1 MPQLWQGRASKA
13 VDSRVNDFNSSIR
26 FDARM
31 IEQDIQGSLVHSTML
46 GRQGI
51 ITQQDV
57 DDIHKGL
64 HSILDDLHSGALEI
78 DPNAEDVHT
87 FVEQTLTARIGDAG
101 KRLHTGRSR
110 NDQVALDI
118 RLTLRDYSH
127 TLQAYIVELIKVIC
141 RKASENTTAV
151 MPGYTHLQRAQPIT
165 FGHALMAY
173 ASMLLRDLQRFED
186 ATARMDAQCPL
197 GSGALA
203 GTTYPLDRQFTAEK
217 LGFAAPCANSLDGVS
232 DRDFCIELANAIS
245 ICMMHL
251 SRLSEEIILWCSW
264 EFKFIELDDA
274 FTTGSSI
281 MPQKKNP
288 DVTELIRGKTGR
300 VYGDLNTLLVMMKGI
315 PLAYN
320 KDMQED
326 KEAVFDAV
334 GERKSC
340 LCLSNLGNVTL
351 PGDMPKYVERM
362 DFIIGVQARAPHN
375 CGIITYNGTMYIN
388 ISSCS
393 ARKEGLQGAEVVSYK
408 YYGDAVKVT
417 ALTDT
422 GYYKLDDDT
431 YVHGDYLSESK
442 PAETTTVTTTAKPI
456 STPKQSNNTDTSSNI
471 TDQPVNCTAEEAE
484 VFRLV
489 NEYRAQYGIAPVK
502 WDQNAYKAAKIRCDE
517 ITTNFSHKRNG
528 GQRFYTVY
536 NEIIHDR
543 LYNYGENIASG
554 QSTAQDVLNSWMNSE
569 LHRKNILDP
578 DFDNLAVAFG
588 IYNDS
593 YKYYWVQEFTTY

>member
-1 MPQLWQGRASKA
+1 
-13 VDSRVNDFNSSIR
+13 
-26 FDARM
+26 
-31 IEQDIQGSLVHSTML
+31 
-46 GRQGI
+46 
-51 ITQQDV
+51 
-57 DDIHKGL
+57 
-64 HSILDDLHSGALEI
+64 
-78 DPNAEDVHT
+78 
-87 FVEQTLTARIGDAG
+87 
-101 KRLHTGRSR
+101 
-110 NDQVALDI
+110 
-118 RLTLRDYSH
+118 
-127 TLQAYIVELIKVIC
+127 
-141 RKASENTTAV
+141 
-151 MPGYTHLQRAQPIT
+151 
-165 FGHALMAY
+165 
-173 ASMLLRDLQRFED
+173 
-186 ATARMDAQCPL
+186 
-197 GSGALA
+197 
-203 GTTYPLDRQFTAEK
+203 
-217 LGFAAPCANSLDGVS
+217 
-232 DRDFCIELANAIS
+232 
-245 ICMMHL
+245 
-251 SRLSEEIILWCSW
+251 
-264 EFKFIELDDA
+264 
-274 FTTGSSI
+274 
-281 MPQKKNP
+281 
-288 DVTELIRGKTGR
+288 
-300 VYGDLNTLLVMMKGI
+300 
-315 PLAYN
+315 
-320 KDMQED
+320 
-326 KEAVFDAV
+326 
-334 GERKSC
+334 
-340 LCLSNLGNVTL
+340 
-351 PGDMPKYVERM
+351 
-362 DFIIGVQARAPHN
+362 
-375 CGIITYNGTMYIN
+375 MYIN

-393 ARKEGLQGAEVVSYK
+393 ARKEGLQGSEVVSYK

-431 YVHGDYLSESK
+431 YVHGDYLSETK

-536 NEIIHDR
+536 SEIIQDR